1 MPKYSS
7 IFLVAVAG
15 MLSVPT
21 YAASDEEMLSRMSVK
36 QRLERLE
43 RIVGSDA
50 MVEQSQQLEAL
61 RQEVSMLRE
70 LLEEKEYELDLVSQ
84 RQRSLYTDIDRRLN
98 NLEGG
103 ASRTVVAAPVPP
115 PSSSGTAPGAAPGSA
130 PVAAVQDKDGSQ
142 QYSAAF
148 ELLKQGEYKKSI
160 VAFEAFLS
168 SYPQSKYADNAQYW
182 LGEANYVS
190 RDYKKALDGFQTLIA
205 KYPES
210 SKIPGARLKIGYTY
224 YELQNWSAAKEALT
238 QAAKLYPD
246 TTVAAK
252 ANERLARI
260 AREGH

>member
-7 IFLVAVAG
+7 ILLLAVAG
-15 MLSVPT
+15 MLSVST

-36 QRLERLE
+36 ERLERLE

-50 MVEQSQQLEAL
+50 MVEQAQQLEAL
-61 RQEVSMLRE
+61 KQEVSMLRE

-115 PSSSGTAPGAAPGSA
+115 PSSSATTAGAA

-160 VAFEAFLS
+160 AAFEAFLS

-190 RDYKKALDGFQTLIA
+190 REYKKALDGFQTLIA
-205 KYPES
+205 RYPES